1 MKIVSKWT
9 ELEKILLSKMT
20 RPRKKK
26 EKKNTFFL
34 ICGPSSNSSELSVQH
49 GETTETRKKHSTGM
63 C

>member
-26 EKKNTFFL
+26 EKKKTRSF
-34 ICGPSSNSSELSVQH
+34 SSVVLAPTLQS
-49 GETTETRKKHSTGM
+49 
-63 C
+63 